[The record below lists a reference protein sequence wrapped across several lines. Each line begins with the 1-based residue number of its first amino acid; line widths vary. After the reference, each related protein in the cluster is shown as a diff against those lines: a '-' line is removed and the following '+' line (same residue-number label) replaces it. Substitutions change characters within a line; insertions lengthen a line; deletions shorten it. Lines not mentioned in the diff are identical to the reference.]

1 MNPNNTERLFT
12 DEELAYLPIG
22 FQFFVKPPEME
33 NCDPIEYQEEQ
44 KFVKIHHYQT
54 DKYMTHS
61 YYKPLSKII
70 TQNND
75 TK

>member
-44 KFVKIHHYQT
+44 KFVKIHHYQ
-54 DKYMTHS
+54 
-61 YYKPLSKII
+61 INI
-70 TQNND
+70 
-75 TK
+75 